1 MSKALI
7 IDIDGTL
14 VDSNYLHVIAW
25 QRAFTAHGIATEA
38 WKIHRYI
45 GKGGDQMVTSVAGQ
59 QVESENGDAIRDAEG
74 GFFQELIGEVRAFP
88 GASDFLR
95 ELSDR
100 GFSLVLASSAK
111 ANEVDHYLDLIEA
124 TDVIESHT
132 TSADVESTKPD
143 PDLVEAALEKAGTRE
158 AMMIGDSIWDVESAR
173 RAGIDCAA
181 VLTGGFSKREL
192 SAAGAVEIQP
202 ALVDLLDFLG
212 TNDA

>member
-25 QRAFTAHGIATEA
+25 QRAFTASGIATEA

-45 GKGGDQMVTSVAGQ
+45 GKGGDQMVTSVAGEEAEA
-59 QVESENGDAIRDAEG
+59 ESGDAIRDAES

-95 ELSDR
+95 ELADR

-111 ANEVDHYLDLIEA
+111 ANEVDHYLDLIDA

-173 RAGIDCAA
+173 RAGINCAA